1 MTQDDTSGLQFA
13 DACESLNHLSRL
25 SAWIAHEVNNSIG
38 GIHTSFALLQRLI
51 PVDHPQYRFVA
62 AIEREIARSSA
73 LTTRLQ
79 QSWDF
84 DPERYYPIPL
94 STALIEGS
102 RSLVALCQARNVRL
116 AIANAAG
123 DGAEPKCSA
132 LMRVAIRHLLQHAV
146 EHAADGQ
153 VVEVQATFGPAEMSV
168 TVSGGDVQAALG
180 KGLAAGPDGLALA
193 IVRQVARTLDG
204 AVIID
209 ESTGQENRVR
219 LTLPAHAHAEEQE
232 CPSKE

>member
-1 MTQDDTSGLQFA
+1 MTQDDTSGLPFA
-13 DACESLNHLSRL
+13 DACESLTHLSRL
-25 SAWIAHEVNNSIG
+25 SAWVAHEVNNSIG

-62 AIEREIARSSA
+62 AIEREVARASA

-84 DPERYYPIPL
+84 DPERYLPIPL

-102 RSLVALCQARNVRL
+102 RSLAALCTARNVRL
-116 AIANAAG
+116 AIAKAAG
-123 DGAEPKCSA
+123 HGAEPSCSA

-146 EHAADGQ
+146 EHAAEGE
-153 VVEVQATFGPAEMSV
+153 VVEVQATFDANEMSV
-168 TVSGGDVQAALG
+168 TVAEGDVQGRAG
-180 KGLAAGPDGLALA
+180 KWPTAGPDGLALA

-209 ESTGQENRVR
+209 QSDGPGSRVR
-219 LTLPAHAHAEEQE
+219 LTLPANAHAEEQE
-232 CPSKE
+232 CPSKG